1 MSSTYP
7 NRSSGAVTHQ
17 IVQEIADS
25 KEIDPIEVTPPLHS
39 AIDVEA
45 LERLFAS
52 TKDGPRSG
60 HVTFE
65 YNDCTIQV
73 SADMDTTVEIKDK

>member
-1 MSSTYP
+1 MSSTP
-7 NRSSGAVTHQ
+7 LNRPSEAITYQ
-17 IVQEIADS
+17 IVRKVADS
-25 KEIDPIEVTPPLHS
+25 KKIDPKEVTPPLHF

-60 HVTFE
+60 QVTFE
-65 YNDCTIQV
+65 YNDRTVQV
-73 SADMDTTVEIKDK
+73 SADGETTVVIQDE